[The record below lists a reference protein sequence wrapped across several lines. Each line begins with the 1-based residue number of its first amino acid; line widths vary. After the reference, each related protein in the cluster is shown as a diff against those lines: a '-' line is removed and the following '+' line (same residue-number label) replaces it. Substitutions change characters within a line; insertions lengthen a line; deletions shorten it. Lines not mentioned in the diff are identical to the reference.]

1 MLESYPASCLVGLAL
16 SELPCLNCVSSTDS
30 PSAYWCWKSL
40 QLLVEACLR
49 AWDSYRLD
57 EDESLDEWG
66 VICGDW
72 ERAPGLA
79 WCSEHVD
86 GAMLIV

>member
-30 PSAYWCWKSL
+30 PSAYWCWDSL

-66 VICGDW
+66 AICGARGMW
-72 ERAPGLA
+72 MES
-79 WCSEHVD
+79 CC
-86 GAMLIV
+86 